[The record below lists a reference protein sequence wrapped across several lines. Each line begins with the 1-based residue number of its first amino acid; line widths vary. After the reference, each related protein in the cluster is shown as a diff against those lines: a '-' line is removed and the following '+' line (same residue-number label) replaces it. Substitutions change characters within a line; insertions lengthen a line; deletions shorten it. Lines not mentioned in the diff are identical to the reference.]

1 MLYLLIIQ
9 TVIVQTTAPSSEAG
23 IMSTWGLWS
32 RAIYDHGGCYIPQT
46 KQLHSSSCPR
56 TAKLGG
62 RTEHSPL
69 YFVEHAGRMPDT
81 LCRSQFHS
89 IHWFLRLPQAC
100 RIWKA
105 GKWRAGGFW
114 RKTRLWFPGCRGEG
128 RSAASHSEY
137 YREVGVSDF
146 LLKTQIVNGSGWC
159 SLTYIPFLSSAW
171 DTSLYPIPSFSF
183 FS

>member
-1 MLYLLIIQ
+1 MFVFILRILILSSKKVLTIYLINLEESAIESTRKLRSLLWVKSLNYSPPPSLFSYFVMLYLLIIQ

-89 IHWFLRLPQAC
+89 IHWFLRLP
-100 RIWKA
+100 A
-105 GKWRAGGFW
+105 GMQN
-114 RKTRLWFPGCRGEG
+114 LEG
-128 RSAASHSEY
+128 WQME
-137 YREVGVSDF
+137 
-146 LLKTQIVNGSGWC
+146 GWWI
-159 SLTYIPFLSSAW
+159 LEE
-171 DTSLYPIPSFSF
+171 D
-183 FS
+183 